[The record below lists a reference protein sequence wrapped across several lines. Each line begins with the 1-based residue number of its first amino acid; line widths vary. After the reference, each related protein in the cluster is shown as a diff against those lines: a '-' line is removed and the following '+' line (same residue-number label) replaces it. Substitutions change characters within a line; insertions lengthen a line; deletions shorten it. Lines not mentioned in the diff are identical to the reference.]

1 MKGRLNFN
9 EATKKQLE
17 LRRINNEDML
27 NLRNIKK
34 YSKKIEKIDEI
45 IEERVLKKLKTIN
58 IWKSIMKIEDQKKVN
73 IKMKSL
79 KYMNSAILSPDLE
92 VVSSNPFKI

>member
-73 IKMKSL
+73 I
-79 KYMNSAILSPDLE
+79 
-92 VVSSNPFKI
+92 